1 MSIMK
6 VRLPQATL
14 LLLLLAPSIC
24 LCLHANPR
32 SRREVHKRARPPGG
46 DGGGWPIT
54 ALQSVES
61 AVNSGGRKAK
71 VNASSSSSSHKQRLH
86 LLDVGKLMQVVL
98 SSQSNNGSN
107 RTGGSSS
114 KQQQPVRSRHI
125 DASMAELVAVQTLQ
139 GDVTW
144 IELKFVNDSQGTG
157 PRRHRHRTR
166 PYSLEERLALIV
178 PVVFFV
184 LPFLVWLTCMVT
196 CIARAS
202 AKSAY

>member
-1 MSIMK
+1 MK

-46 DGGGWPIT
+46 DDDGRPIT
-54 ALQSVES
+54 ALQSIDS
-61 AVNSGGRKAK
+61 AFNSGGSKAK
-71 VNASSSSSSHKQRLH
+71 VNASSSSSSHKQRPH
-86 LLDVGKLMQVVL
+86 LVGVGKLLQVVL
-98 SSQSNNGSN
+98 SSQSNNGSD

-114 KQQQPVRSRHI
+114 KQQPVGSQGI
-125 DASMAELVAVQTLQ
+125 GASMAELVAVQTLQ
-139 GDVTW
+139 GDVSW
-144 IELKFVNDSQGTG
+144 IEVKFVNDSQGTG

-178 PVVFFV
+178 PVFFV
-184 LPFLVWLTCMVT
+184 LPFLVWLTCMIM

-202 AKSAY
+202 TRSPY